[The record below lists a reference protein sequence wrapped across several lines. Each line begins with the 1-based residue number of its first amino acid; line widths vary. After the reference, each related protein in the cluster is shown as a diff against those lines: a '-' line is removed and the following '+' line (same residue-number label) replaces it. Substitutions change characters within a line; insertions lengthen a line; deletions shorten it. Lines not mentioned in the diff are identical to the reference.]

1 MRDPR
6 PAHILIALTA
16 AILVCAG
23 TALGAPAQQVTSLRL
38 ERVDTEPREGQ
49 KAPSAKELATL
60 AAEVKAQPKDRAKRF
75 ALVQGLRRAKKLS
88 AALTAAKAW
97 RARDA
102 YNLVVVRLLGDL
114 YRELGQLVAARRAYS
129 AVVELLPK
137 DPDAQ
142 RALATVLKQG
152 GQLKAAYQRL
162 LAAAKLRPEDR
173 RIAFEL
179 ADVAQRLGRH
189 GEATRRFAAIATA
202 KATPR
207 KIAYPA
213 KQRLAQL
220 YAGARRQAL
229 DRGAKEQAA
238 TLARKIDAL
247 GLSGG
252 VANDIKIYLT
262 WDTNRTDV
270 DLWVVN
276 PAGQKICYRNKKGRF
291 GGALYDDV
299 TDGYGPESFTA
310 KRATRGTYLV
320 QVNYYAS
327 SRRAFSEAR
336 GEVIVV
342 LHEGTAREVR
352 HVLPYRL
359 FSAKQTVTV
368 ARLRVGQ
375 AAKLASAVATKR
387 KTQTRSR

>member
-6 PAHILIALTA
+6 PAHIVIAVTTA
-16 AILVCAG
+16 VLVCVG
-23 TALGAPAQQVTSLRL
+23 TALGAPTPSMTLRLQQVDR
-38 ERVDTEPREGQ
+38 EPREGQ
-49 KAPSAKELATL
+49 KAPSVKELTTL
-60 AAEVKAQPKDRAKRF
+60 AAAVKAQPKDRGKRF
-75 ALVQGLRRAKKLS
+75 ALVQGLRRAGKLR
-88 AALTAAKAW
+88 AALAAAKTW

-114 YRELGQLVAARRAYS
+114 YRELGQAAAARRAYS

-162 LAAAKLRPEDR
+162 VAAAKLRPEDR

-179 ADVAQRLGRH
+179 ADVAQRLGREP
-189 GEATRRFAAIATA
+189 EATRRFAAIATA
-202 KATPR
+202 KSTPR

-229 DRGAKEQAA
+229 DRGAKEQVA
-238 TLARKIDAL
+238 TLTRKIDAL

-270 DLWVVN
+270 DLWVTN
-276 PAGQKICYRNKKGRF
+276 PAGQKIYYRNKKGRF

-310 KRATRGTYLV
+310 KRASRGTYLV
-320 QVNYYAS
+320 QVNYFAS
-327 SRRAFSEAR
+327 SRRAFTEAR

-359 FSAKQTVTV
+359 FAAKQTVTV
-368 ARLRVGQ
+368 ARLRVG
-375 AAKLASAVATKR
+375 APTKVARARTK
-387 KTQTRSR
+387 KTTERSR